1 MQNNEQTTALTA
13 TTSLTVQTTENE
25 FNAASAL
32 LSRPAR
38 GRALLCVIA
47 AAVIA
52 ALAAPAIINV
62 IATTIDLSVLPG
74 GHFIVLAIIFLAL
87 YILLLRGFS
96 RFYQQGRFAPDGNYL
111 QPTTFSMSPTGLSTA
126 SPYLR
131 SEVEWRGV
139 LKLRDHPTFLFFYI
153 DRMHAFIIPKRCFAS
168 PEAATAFYQ
177 QAQTYWQA
185 ARQQPAPP
193 SAADGAA

>member
-1 MQNNEQTTALTA
+1 MHSSEQTTPLAA
-13 TTSLTVQTTENE
+13 SMSITVQTTENE
-25 FNAASAL
+25 FNIASAL

-47 AAVIA
+47 AAVLA

-62 IATTIDLSVLPG
+62 IASAVDLSVLPG
-74 GHFIVLAIIFLAL
+74 GHFIVLGIIFLAL
-87 YILLLRGFS
+87 YIALLRGFS

-111 QPTTFSMSPTGLSTA
+111 QPTAFSMSSRGLNTA
-126 SPYLR
+126 SRYLR

-177 QAQTYWQA
+177 QAQSYWQA
-185 ARQQPAPP
+185 ARQQTLPKD
-193 SAADGAA
+193 AA